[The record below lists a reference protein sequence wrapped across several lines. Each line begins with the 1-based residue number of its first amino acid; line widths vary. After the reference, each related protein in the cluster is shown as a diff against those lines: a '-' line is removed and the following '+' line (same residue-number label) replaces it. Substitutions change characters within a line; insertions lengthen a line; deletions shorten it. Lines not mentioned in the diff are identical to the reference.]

1 MIFVILAVIF
11 SHPHPTGTGGSLA
24 VFILY
29 NDISGLERT
38 LRLFPFRTGVAV
50 PDWLVVSEKMDN
62 FGAGGI
68 EAAGYVQK
76 FQPVSDGRFS
86 PTTLS
91 IETKQ
96 SVGNGLEAQ

>member
-1 MIFVILAVIF
+1 MYAAVIF
-11 SHPHPTGTGGSLA
+11 SHPHPTGSDGSLA
-24 VFILY
+24 MFILY
-29 NDISGLERT
+29 NDISSLERA

-50 PDWLVVSEKMDN
+50 PDWLAVSEKMDN